1 MLLSL
6 SDETDAKNNIAA
18 EYTWDTS
25 GRPVTMTKGG
35 VTYYYHLNGHGDVVA
50 LTDANGNVVTQYQY
64 DA

>member
-1 MLLSL
+1 
-6 SDETDAKNNIAA
+6 
-18 EYTWDTS
+18 
-25 GRPVTMTKGG
+25 MTKGG